1 MIPLPPDPTAAAL
14 QALTC
19 GETPEL
25 RAAAPMLLHKALARW
40 PAHPELIDALVTL
53 CEELPETAL
62 LEARALVPLLDA
74 QAKRVDDRGAD
85 LSAAAA
91 RLLGFTDAAEAFNKL
106 IVALGID
113 PRHAAAR
120 RQLSALLS
128 DPSIALEDG
137 METLAFGAFR
147 GEIDAQAVIAVFD
160 LCQGRSPL
168 SRQRSLLARI

>member
-74 QAKRVDDRGAD
+74 QATRWAAVDNRTGK
-85 LSAAAA
+85 
-91 RLLGFTDAAEAFNKL
+91 GTWGKL
-106 IVALGID
+106 KGKGRRRKWRRPKGRWP
-113 PRHAAAR
+113 PRHR
-120 RQLSALLS
+120 RPKVPVMRRTGPHACGAL
-128 DPSIALEDG
+128 
-137 METLAFGAFR
+137 
-147 GEIDAQAVIAVFD
+147 
-160 LCQGRSPL
+160 
-168 SRQRSLLARI
+168 